1 MVRVLGVIPARLASS
16 RLPRKVLREIAGQ
29 PMLWHVWERARQA
42 RDLSELL
49 VATDS
54 EEVLSACA
62 RLGIPAMLTSAEH
75 PSGTDRVWEVAQHRP
90 ADVYVNI
97 QGDEPLITTGHIER
111 LVAPFRHRLDTQV
124 TTLCI
129 RATVDEL
136 PNPNVNKVVRDT
148 DGRALYFSKYPIPYD
163 RDGVNPPRYKHIGL
177 YAYRGAA
184 LDRFHSL
191 PPSSLELAER
201 LEQLRFLENGIPI
214 VVVETHEPTIGV
226 DTEEDLRAV
235 QAILS
240 GPPPAGSVLS

>member
-1 MVRVLGVIPARLASS
+1 M
-16 RLPRKVLREIAGQ
+16 
-29 PMLWHVWERARQA
+29 
-42 RDLSELL
+42 
-49 VATDS
+49 
-54 EEVLSACA
+54 
-62 RLGIPAMLTSAEH
+62 
-75 PSGTDRVWEVAQHRP
+75 
-90 ADVYVNI
+90 
-97 QGDEPLITTGHIER
+97 
-111 LVAPFRHRLDTQV
+111 
-124 TTLCI
+124 
-129 RATVDEL
+129 
-136 PNPNVNKVVRDT
+136 NKVVRDT

-235 QAILS
+235 QAIL
-240 GPPPAGSVLS
+240 AGSSPTGTVLS